1 MTAKLFTTEAV
12 HTLPEF
18 EQRALG
24 IADALRERGVSDGTR
39 VMLKAGNSAG
49 YVGALLALM
58 HVGASIVMVDHQERA
73 EATQRICDRAGVKIC
88 VVDDDTPMPESGPAR
103 VTVYELLVAG
113 VDQSPAERRL
123 SFDTWCELPDGLI
136 MWSSGST
143 GEPKGVVK
151 TGAKFLKNL
160 ERNAEQVGH
169 RSDDVLL
176 PLLPF
181 SHQYGLSMVLI
192 AWLVKCS
199 LVIAPYRRLD
209 RAMTMAGT
217 CGATVVDA
225 TPASYR
231 SMLNM
236 MGRKPAL
243 AGELSGV
250 RMFCSGAAPLDPGLV
265 GDYVKKFGLPLLDSY
280 GSTEAGN
287 VAFAT
292 EDNVVACG
300 RAVEGLKLRIVDDEG
315 AALPSGEV
323 GEIQVHSPDLM
334 EGYLAVDGTVAP
346 VDPDKTDWYPTGDF
360 GYLDGGDNLFVLGRK
375 SAVHRNGHTLYPE
388 IIEHKLAAGGCL
400 VKVVPVPDEQ
410 RGCQLVFFV
419 EDEQQRESR
428 FWREP
433 INSLLPAF
441 EHPNRIHVLERFP
454 LNRNGKPDKRQL
466 EQLALDLAPG
476 AKA

>member
-1 MTAKLFTTEAV
+1 MTAKLFAAEAV
-12 HTLPEF
+12 QTLPDF
-18 EQRALG
+18 ERNAVA

-73 EATQRICDRAGVKIC
+73 EATQRICDQAGVKIS
-88 VVDDDTPMPESGPAR
+88 VVDDDTPVLEGGPVR
-103 VTVYELLVAG
+103 VTIYELLVAALE
-113 VDQSPAERRL
+113 QSPAEQRL
-123 SFDTWCELPDGLI
+123 SFDTWCALPDGLI

-160 ERNAEQVGH
+160 ERNARQVGH
-169 RSDDVLL
+169 RPDDVLL

-209 RAMTMAGT
+209 RAMTMAGA

-236 MGRKPAL
+236 IGRKPAL
-243 AGELSGV
+243 ADQLSGV

-265 GDYVKKFGLPLLDSY
+265 GDYVNRFGLPLLDSY

-287 VAFAT
+287 VSFAT
-292 EDNVVACG
+292 EDNAVACG
-300 RAVEGLKLRIVDDEG
+300 RAVEGLELRIVDDEG
-315 AALPSGEV
+315 TVLPSGEV

-334 EGYLAVDGTVAP
+334 EGYLGDDGTVTP
-346 VDPDKTDWYPTGDF
+346 VDANKVDWYPTGDF
-360 GYLDGGDNLFVLGRK
+360 GYLDGGENLFVLGRK

-400 VKVVPVPDEQ
+400 TKVVPVPDQQ

-419 EDEQQRESR
+419 EDEQRREPR

-433 INSLLPAF
+433 IASLLPAF
-441 EHPNRIHVLERFP
+441 EHPNRIHVVERFP
-454 LNRNGKPDKRQL
+454 LNRNGKPDKREL
-466 EQLALDLAPG
+466 ERLAMDLAPG